1 MWVTGPPLVRDFG
14 SRRVN
19 VRARHFVLRTGDVV
33 RSRDLERGSRH
44 MVIADVLDELRQVI
58 RHVHADGRIGWP
70 PDVHPFVALVRVHDV
85 PNRLT
90 REAYFAIV

>member
-1 MWVTGPPLVRDFG
+1 MGHGTSVVRDFG

-19 VRARHFVLRTGDVV
+19 VELAFVLRTGDVV

-58 RHVHADGRIGWP
+58 RHVHADGRIG
-70 PDVHPFVALVRVHDV
+70 
-85 PNRLT
+85 
-90 REAYFAIV
+90 